1 VAAKLRCSDVRL
13 EYDPV
18 LAAAQSK
25 LSLFQARFDGVSGRT
40 KTVRIVNFLPMNMP
54 TAAAPPRRLRGGK
67 SLFGLYAAVLLLSPV
82 TVTRAATAVADFND
96 IAAGAINGKA
106 GGIGWTGNWTGSA
119 GGTVVAGNLT
129 SSLYD
134 LPQPG
139 TAQHFRNINATGLRQ
154 NYRTPASTF
163 VGTIWFSFLMMAEAA
178 GDRAG
183 LSLNAPT
190 PTPFMDPGTA
200 YTFLSGQTLNFQFG
214 PGTAGTLASAV
225 PIGSTALVVGRID
238 LNGGVGGSD
247 PVSLWLNP
255 DLIANPDI
263 NVYTPFYSNGGVD
276 WLTSIT
282 TVGAIAAR
290 ADGAGVG
297 GGNVDNIHFSDGG
310 GNEAQAYRDV
320 TGVPEPGSAAL
331 LGVSL
336 LGLARRRRSCR
347 R

>member
-1 VAAKLRCSDVRL
+1 M
-13 EYDPV
+13 
-18 LAAAQSK
+18 
-25 LSLFQARFDGVSGRT
+25 
-40 KTVRIVNFLPMNMP
+40 KTSTI
-54 TAAAPPRRLRGGK
+54 AAPLCRLRGSQSAF
-67 SLFGLYAAVLLLSPV
+67 SLCAAAVLLSSV
-82 TVTRAATAVADFND
+82 ATTRAATAVADFND
-96 IAAGAINGKA
+96 IATGAINGKA

-119 GGTVVAGNLT
+119 GGTVIVGNLT

-134 LPQPG
+134 LPQSG
-139 TAQHFRNINATGLRQ
+139 TAQRYRSINATGLRQ
-154 NYRTPASTF
+154 NYRTPAGAF
-163 VGTIWFSFLMMAEAA
+163 IGTIWFSFLMMAEAT

-190 PTPFMDPGTA
+190 PTPFSDPGTA

-225 PIGSTALVVGRID
+225 PIGSTALVVGRIE

-263 NVYTPFYSNGGVD
+263 NAYTPFYSNGGVD

-297 GGNVDNIHFSDGG
+297 GGNVDSIRFSDGG
-310 GNEAQAYRDV
+310 GNADQAYMDV
-320 TGVPEPGSAAL
+320 TGVPEPGSVAL
-331 LGVSL
+331 LGASM
-336 LGLARRRRSCR
+336 LGLAARRRSRRRR
-347 R
+347 